1 MVRETGVTGR
11 RGRIIDVRGSSAR
24 HEARTIPERRMLET
38 RRPRH
43 CRHCWS
49 DCGGNCLLPD
59 GTCIHGYNG
68 NRPPIAL
75 RALLTRRW
83 WNRVLWGE
91 YGKR

>member
-1 MVRETGVTGR
+1 MQ
-11 RGRIIDVRGSSAR
+11 
-24 HEARTIPERRMLET
+24 ET
-38 RRPRH
+38 RQPRH

-49 DCGGNCLLPD
+49 SCGGNCLLPD